1 MVRNLKKDEAL
12 YEALVKDYT
21 QASVNPADLAMLA
34 YSAKLTL
41 TPGKM
46 VPEDVEALRA
56 QKFSDAAVGDIAM
69 HVSFFSVMN
78 RMVDGLC
85 GNVTEETIQ
94 EAERLGMK
102 ISDHLKRSRSAK
114 GSGTTK

>member
-21 QASVNPADLAMLA
+21 QASVNPADLAMLD

-46 VPEDVEALRA
+46 IPEDVEALRA
-56 QKFSDAAVGDIAM
+56 HKFSDAAVGDIAM

-78 RMVDGLC
+78 RMVDRLC

-94 EAERLGMK
+94 EASAWE
-102 ISDHLKRSRSAK
+102 SRFPI
-114 GSGTTK
+114 T